1 MQEIRKLTKQ
11 ESWRFFSGELNHA
24 DSLSRGSRGVELTK
38 IETWWNG
45 LEFPGCKNEL
55 WPSKQ
60 DSTKSDD
67 VNALVEMAKPKT
79 FQPQQDL

>member
-45 LEFPGCKNEL
+45 LEFLGAKMNCGQASRIL
-55 WPSKQ
+55 
-60 DSTKSDD
+60 TKSDD
-67 VNALVEMAKPKT
+67 VNVLVEMAKPKT